1 MCHAEA
7 LADTNPRADL
17 LKNPN
22 EMEVMPISQ
31 SRANHLNEF
40 TRRRV
45 GVYRVTNLEIRRS
58 IMTDEQLQKLF
69 ILIRK
74 PIAWDPVPWWRKLN
88 KEQLEKFNDV
98 QVRLNSKIAELEAE
112 KVKELSEIAGI
123 SMK

>member
-45 GVYRVTNLEIRRS
+45 GVYRVTNLKS
-58 IMTDEQLQKLF
+58 GGLL
-69 ILIRK
+69 
-74 PIAWDPVPWWRKLN
+74 
-88 KEQLEKFNDV
+88 
-98 QVRLNSKIAELEAE
+98 
-112 KVKELSEIAGI
+112 
-123 SMK
+123 